1 MASRTSKLVT
11 IFGGSG
17 FVGTQV
23 VQLMARQGYRIRVA
37 VRRPDLAGHVKPLGT
52 VGQIQPIQ
60 ANLRN
65 PASVQRAVEG
75 ADIVINLV
83 GILAEGGRQRFRAV
97 HTMGAKNVAE
107 AAKAAGAEALVHMSA
122 LGADVDSPSMS
133 QQSKAMGEEEVLKHF
148 PKAVIV
154 RPSIIFGQ
162 GDGFFNLFGALARM
176 FPVLPVISG
185 KTKFQPIFVGDVAQA
200 IVKAATG
207 AVKTGKIYELGGSEV
222 ETMQELLQRVLVES
236 NRQRP
241 LVPMPL
247 GLAKFKAM
255 FLQLLPKKLLTADQ
269 VVALSMDNVVSKD
282 AIKQKR
288 TLAAF
293 GIEPTSMD
301 AVLPTYMWQYRQSG
315 QFEKIE
321 A

>member
-133 QQSKAMGEEEVLKHF
+133 QQSKAMGEEEVLKQF

-255 FLQLLPKKLLTADQ
+255 FLQLLPKKLLTVDQ

>member
-255 FLQLLPKKLLTADQ
+255 FLQLLPKKLLTVDQ

>member
-176 FPVLPVISG
+176 FPLLPVISG
-185 KTKFQPIFVGDVAQA
+185 KTKFQPIFVGDVAQV
-200 IVKAATG
+200 IVKAALG

-255 FLQLLPKKLLTADQ
+255 FLQLLPKKLLTVDQ